1 MCICRAFLLEDV
13 KLYAV
18 PTSQET
24 WEAQHY
30 LERNGIRH
38 ETLDV
43 STGARS
49 LAEMARLSGQ
59 TSRPV
64 IAIGSRIFVGFS
76 EDDLAEVMP

>member
-1 MCICRAFLLEDV
+1 MCICRSFIIGDV

-18 PTSQET
+18 PGSPESM
-24 WEAQHY
+24 EAERY

-38 ETLDV
+38 ERLDV
-43 STGARS
+43 STDARG
-49 LAEMARLSGQ
+49 LTEMARLSGQ